1 MERQSSN
8 RRTAQR
14 EATRHQ
20 LLQAALRVVA
30 VQGFAGA
37 TTLAI
42 ARETGKA
49 HGTVFAHF
57 HTRDALVAEVVEEV
71 GRAMSERLNDLPAD
85 APGMEEV
92 LDAHLA
98 ALAEQEVLYSRLL
111 GEATTLPAAARVRL
125 LALQSGIAS
134 RLRRAHAR
142 EVERGTARAL
152 DPIGLTNTWIA
163 LTNHFLMNRD
173 LFAPG
178 ASVIAMRGA
187 ELKAQ
192 FLQMTR
198 P

>member
-1 MERQSSN
+1 MARQSSN

-14 EATRHQ
+14 ETTRHQ

-92 LDAHLA
+92 LDA
-98 ALAEQEVLYSRLL
+98 RLL

-134 RLRRAHAR
+134 RLRRAHTH

>member
-1 MERQSSN
+1 MQ
-8 RRTAQR
+8 T
-14 EATRHQ
+14 
-20 LLQAALRVVA
+20 
-30 VQGFAGA
+30 
-37 TTLAI
+37 
-42 ARETGKA
+42 
-49 HGTVFAHF
+49 
-57 HTRDALVAEVVEEV
+57 
-71 GRAMSERLNDLPAD
+71 
-85 APGMEEV
+85 
-92 LDAHLA
+92 
-98 ALAEQEVLYSRLL
+98 
-111 GEATTLPAAARVRL
+111 
-125 LALQSGIAS
+125 GIAS